1 MPANLTQ
8 QAIQAVE
15 LAQGAGAKDA
25 WVTTSQS
32 RDVEFEYRDG
42 ALEKVKT
49 AHWRKSK
56 TQRQGLWLYKF
67 MPTVAIRATRRP
79 T

>member
-42 ALEKVKT
+42 ALEKVK
-49 AHWRKSK
+49 
-56 TQRQGLWLYKF
+56 
-67 MPTVAIRATRRP
+67 RP
-79 T
+79 ES

>member
-1 MPANLTQ
+1 MPANLKQ

-42 ALEKVKT
+42 ALEKVK
-49 AHWRKSK
+49 
-56 TQRQGLWLYKF
+56 LF
-67 MPTVAIRATRRP
+67 EPPDNRP
-79 T
+79 ES